1 MITICA
7 GPSRRSILALDAL
20 HLILADVRGGL
31 GPFLAVYLASVHRW
45 DPGRIGAAM
54 AVMGVAGLVAQTPAG
69 ALIDSVRDKRL
80 VIALAFALVAAG
92 ALAMV
97 AQPTPPVV
105 LSAQAMIGA
114 AGAVFGPALAAV
126 SLGLVGHAGLARRMG
141 RNQAL
146 DHTGNVAAAILAGV
160 IGDAVGYGGIFVL
173 TAALCLIGVLAAALI
188 RGSEVD
194 HARARGGEGVP
205 PEEVSG
211 EAMFDK
217 DLDPP
222 AVAMAVK
229 APRIARRGELLADR
243 RIGAFAAAVVLFHF
257 ANAAMLPLVSQ
268 KLAAGLT
275 RGAAGPMAAAIVA
288 AQMVMI
294 PVALLA
300 SRLAQSWGR
309 KPTFLI
315 GFAVLPVRGVLYT
328 FGADPRYL
336 VAVQL
341 LDGIGAGIFG
351 VVGVLV
357 IADLTRGTG
366 RFSLMQGALATATG
380 LGAALSNLV
389 TGAVAGVAGFDA
401 GFLTLATIA
410 AAALLFFGLM
420 VPETRRFPARPDEDL
435 PASAVSAIAGT
446 PFLALDE
453 EMSTP

>member
-1 MITICA
+1 MIKVPA
-7 GPSRRSILALDAL
+7 RPSRRSLLALDGL
-20 HLILADVRGGL
+20 YLILADVRGGL
-31 GPFLAVYLASVHRW
+31 GPFLAVYLASVHHW
-45 DPGRIGAAM
+45 DPARIGAAM
-54 AVMGVAGLVAQTPAG
+54 AAMGAAGLVAQTPAG
-69 ALIDSVRDKRL
+69 ALIDAVRDKRL

-97 AQPTPPVV
+97 ARPTPPVV

-114 AGAVFGPALAAV
+114 AGTVFGPALAAV
-126 SLGLVGHAGLARRMG
+126 TLGLVGHAGLARRMG
-141 RNQAL
+141 RNEAL
-146 DHTGNVAAAILAGV
+146 DHTGNAAAAVLAGV
-160 IGDAVGYGGIFVL
+160 IGDAVGYGAIFVL
-173 TAALCLIGVLAAALI
+173 TAAMCLTGVLAAALI

-194 HARARGGEGVP
+194 YARARGGEGVP
-205 PEEVSG
+205 PEEISQ
-211 EAMFDK
+211 EAMFDR
-217 DLDPP
+217 DFDPP
-222 AVAMAVK
+222 AVAMTVK
-229 APRIARRGELLADR
+229 APRIAGLGELLADR

-257 ANAAMLPLVSQ
+257 ANAAMLPLVGQ
-268 KLAAGLT
+268 KMTAGLT

-300 SRLAQSWGR
+300 SRLAESWGR

-341 LDGIGAGIFG
+341 LDGVGAGIFG

-366 RFSLMQGALATATG
+366 RFNLMQGALATATG

-389 TGAVAGVAGFDA
+389 TGAVVRAAGFNA
-401 GFLTLATIA
+401 GFLTLAAIA
-410 AAALLFFGLM
+410 AAALAFFGLM
-420 VPETRRFPARPDEDL
+420 VPETRRVPGSADEDL
-435 PASAVSAIAGT
+435 PTSAVAAITGSR
-446 PFLALDE
+446 FLSMNE

>member
-1 MITICA
+1 L
-7 GPSRRSILALDAL
+7 LALDGL
-20 HLILADVRGGL
+20 YLILADVRGGL

-45 DPGRIGAAM
+45 DPARIGAAM
-54 AVMGVAGLVAQTPAG
+54 AVMGVAALVAQTPAG
-69 ALIDSVRDKRL
+69 ALIDAVREKRIA
-80 VIALAFALVAAG
+80 IALAFALVSAG

-97 AQPTPPVV
+97 ARPTPPVV

-126 SLGLVGHAGLARRMG
+126 SLGLVGHAGFARRMG

-146 DHTGNVAAAILAGV
+146 DHAGNVAAAGLAGV

-173 TAALCLIGVLAAALI
+173 TAAMCLTGALAAALI
-188 RGSEVD
+188 RGSEVGY
-194 HARARGGEGVP
+194 ARARGGDGDGMP
-205 PEEVSG
+205 PDVSG
-211 EAMFDK
+211 EAMFDR

-222 AVAMAVK
+222 AVTATVR
-229 APRIARRGELLADR
+229 APHIAGRGELLADR
-243 RIGAFAAAVVLFHF
+243 RIAAFAAAVVLFHF
-257 ANAAMLPLVSQ
+257 ANAAMLPLVGQ
-268 KLAAGLT
+268 KMSAGLT

-294 PVALLA
+294 PVAQLS
-300 SRLAQSWGR
+300 SRLAESWGR

-328 FGADPRYL
+328 ICADPRYL

-357 IADLTRGTG
+357 TADLTRGTG
-366 RFSLMQGALATATG
+366 RFNLMQGALATATG
-380 LGAALSNLV
+380 LGAALSHLV
-389 TGAVAGVAGFDA
+389 TGAVVLAAGFDA
-401 GFLTLATIA
+401 GFLTLAAIA
-410 AAALLFFGLM
+410 AAALVFFALR
-420 VPETRRFPARPDEDL
+420 VPETRRRSGSLDEDL
-435 PASAVSAIAGT
+435 PMSAVSAIAVR
-446 PFLALDE
+446 PFLAYDE

>member
-1 MITICA
+1 MIKIPA
-7 GPSRRSILALDAL
+7 GPSRRSLLALDAL
-20 HLILADVRGGL
+20 YLILADVRGGL

-45 DPGRIGAAM
+45 DPARIGVAM

-69 ALIDSVRDKRL
+69 ALIDAVREKRS

-97 AQPTPPVV
+97 ARPTPPVV
-105 LSAQAMIGA
+105 LSAQALIGA

-126 SLGLVGHAGLARRMG
+126 SLGLVGHAGLPRRMG

-146 DHTGNVAAAILAGV
+146 DHSGNVAAAVLAGV
-160 IGDAVGYGGIFVL
+160 IGDSIGYGGIFVL
-173 TAALCLIGVLAAALI
+173 AAVMCLAGVVAAALI

-194 HARARGGEGVP
+194 YARARGGEGVP
-205 PEEVSG
+205 PEVSG
-211 EAMFDK
+211 EPMFDK

-222 AVAMAVK
+222 AAATTVK
-229 APRIARRGELLADR
+229 APRIAGLGELLADR
-243 RIGAFAAAVVLFHF
+243 RIASFAAAVVLFHF
-257 ANAAMLPLVSQ
+257 ANAAMLPLVGQ
-268 KLAAGLT
+268 KMTAGLT

-300 SRLAQSWGR
+300 SRLAESWGR

-341 LDGIGAGIFG
+341 LDGVGAGIFG

-366 RFSLMQGALATATG
+366 RFNLMQGALATATG

-389 TGAVAGVAGFDA
+389 TGAVVQAAGFDA
-401 GFLTLATIA
+401 GFLTLAAIA
-410 AAALLFFGLM
+410 AAALTFFALV
-420 VPETRRFPARPDEDL
+420 VPETRRLPTRMDEES
-435 PASAVSAIAGT
+435 PTSAVSAIAGP
-446 PFLALDE
+446 PFLAYDE
-453 EMSTP
+453 EMITP